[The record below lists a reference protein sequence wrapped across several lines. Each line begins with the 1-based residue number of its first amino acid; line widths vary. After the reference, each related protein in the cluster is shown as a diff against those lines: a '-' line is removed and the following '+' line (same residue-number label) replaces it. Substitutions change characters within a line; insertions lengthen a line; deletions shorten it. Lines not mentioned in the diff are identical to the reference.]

1 MVTRISYI
9 RSKTTL
15 RSPFYK
21 NYEGIEYQVVMTQH
35 DSGYNA
41 YILNNAGDCLEHR
54 EGDDLTK
61 LKRTAR
67 ELLLNKYNVNFNE
80 EIRGNK

>member
-1 MVTRISYI
+1 
-9 RSKTTL
+9 
-15 RSPFYK
+15 
-21 NYEGIEYQVVMTQH
+21 MTQH

-41 YILNNAGDCLEHR
+41 YILNNAGDCLEHH
-54 EGDDLTK
+54 ENDDLTK
-61 LKRTAR
+61 LKRTVR